1 MGMSRELT
9 PGCLPREETVMEQ
22 STNTLQSAA
31 CAHGNQVWLL
41 LRLPEPSSTA
51 ADCKGTQGPATL
63 SVLINFSAKLV
74 IHRRACQHALWR
86 SASAYHG

>member
-22 STNTLQSAA
+22 STNTLQSAD

>member
-9 PGCLPREETVMEQ
+9 PGCLPREETMMEQ
-22 STNTLQSAA
+22 STNTPQNTD
-31 CAHGNQVWLL
+31 CAHRNQVWLL
-41 LRLPEPSSTA
+41 LPLPELSSTV

-74 IHRRACQHALWR
+74 IHWRVCQHALWR
-86 SASAYHG
+86 SASAYHS